1 MTGRVPAHDIK
12 RIYLHEPPRQK
23 KTFHGRLG
31 KEGKHG
37 RREDLVII
45 PTLRCPKQ
53 KNPVSQSNKDKADVR
68 RRSDADYGRFVH
80 GIRKAFAT

>member
-1 MTGRVPAHDIK
+1 MSLQDR
-12 RIYLHEPPRQK
+12 K
-23 KTFHGRLG
+23 KTFHARLG
-31 KEGKHG
+31 KEDRHGK
-37 RREDLVII
+37 REDLVTIL
-45 PTLRCPKQ
+45 TLRCPKQ